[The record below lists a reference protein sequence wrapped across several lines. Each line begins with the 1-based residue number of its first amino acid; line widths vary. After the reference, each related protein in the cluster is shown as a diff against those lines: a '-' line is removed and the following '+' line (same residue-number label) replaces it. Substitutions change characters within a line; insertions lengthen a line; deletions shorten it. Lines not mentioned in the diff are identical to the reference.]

1 MKIAVF
7 PETCAQAGK
16 SVMSAFIESIRNEN
30 IVICKNDERPQADI
44 VVMWSW
50 LLGIYGR
57 DAIYDH
63 YKKTNTKFL
72 ILEVGALQRNKSW
85 KVAIN
90 GINRDANFGNQNVD
104 DNRLSMFNLVPYPWH
119 QDGDHIIVCGQNEK
133 SIAWNQGNMAEWT
146 NKMVDWIRSQTD
158 RPIWFRPHPRFSV
171 HFAEA
176 KEKKIFVS
184 QPKRLKLVGTTDE
197 VDFAQALTRAHAVV
211 NFNSNPAIES
221 VLAGV
226 PVYVDQSSLCWEV
239 GNAIGGDVNNPAK
252 PDRTEWLKKISYTE
266 WLVEEIK
273 QGLPWR
279 RLRPHLI
286 AG

>member
-16 SVMSAFIESIRNEN
+16 PIMAAFIDSIKNED
-30 IVICKNDERPQADI
+30 VIICNNNERPQADV

-57 DAIYDH
+57 DDIYNY
-63 YKKTNTKFL
+63 YKGKVKFV
-72 ILEVGALQRNKSW
+72 ILEVGALKRNTSW

-90 GINRDANFGNQNVD
+90 GINRDADFGNQQVD
-104 DNRLSMFNLVPYPWH
+104 DNRLKLFDLIPSAWH
-119 QDGDHIIVCGQNEK
+119 EQGQHIIVCGQNEK
-133 SIAWNQGNMAEWT
+133 SIAWNQGNMEQWA
-146 NKMVDWIRSQTD
+146 NKMIEWIRSQTD
-158 RPIWFRPHPRFSV
+158 RPIWFRPHPRFLV
-171 HFAEA
+171 HFKEM

-184 QPKRLKLVGTTDE
+184 TPKRIKLVGSTDE
-197 VDFAQALTRAHAVV
+197 VDFTQSLQNAFAVV

-221 VLAGV
+221 VLSGV

-239 GNAIGGDVNNPAK
+239 GNPIGGDLNNPAK

-266 WLVEEIK
+266 WFIEEIR
-273 QGLPWR
+273 QGTPWK
-279 RLRPHLI
+279 RLRQNLI